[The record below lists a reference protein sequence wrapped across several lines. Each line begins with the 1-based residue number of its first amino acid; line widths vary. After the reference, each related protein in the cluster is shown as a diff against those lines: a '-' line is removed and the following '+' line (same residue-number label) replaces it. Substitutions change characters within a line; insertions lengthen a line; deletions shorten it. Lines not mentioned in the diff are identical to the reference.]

1 MAQRLRKG
9 FIVVVA
15 CAGAACGAAQALA
28 QQAADAARPQN
39 AAETRYAQAFATI
52 SQKFE
57 ASTLA
62 HAPPP
67 RRADAEV
74 AAALDTLAD
83 VGGAY
88 GGRDFAPRMEFEVC
102 GMANR
107 VAQAYLLH
115 DLQKSMR
122 ERGAASPDKMT
133 PQAIAK
139 LQDDNLIAYRD
150 ETTPLIA
157 FGPRCLAQVVPL
169 VTRFAQSLPKE
180 QMTQTRLEG
189 LTRVR
194 VGARDMMFGAAS
206 ASADERLTQ
215 TQRAAILD
223 NVVAAAPALVGTM
236 PPKQRL
242 ETASALL
249 TLRNAAPDWAK
260 PRLQV
265 LITTLEKPDCEGLCA
280 IAGPTR

>member
-1 MAQRLRKG
+1 MAPGGCLRVML
-9 FIVVVA
+9 FLA
-15 CAGAACGAAQALA
+15 CAGMACAPASAVA
-28 QQAADAARPQN
+28 QQADVVRPQN

-52 SQKFE
+52 SRKFE

-67 RRADAEV
+67 RRGDAEV

-83 VGGAY
+83 VGRAY
-88 GGRDFAPRMEFEVC
+88 GGAEFPARMEFEVC

-107 VAQAYLLH
+107 VVQAYLLH

-122 ERGAASPDKMT
+122 EQGVASPDKMT

-139 LQDDNLIAYRD
+139 IQDDNLIAFRE

-157 FGPRCLAQVVPL
+157 FGSRCLAQVVPL

-194 VGARDMMFGAAS
+194 IGARDMMFGAAS

-215 TQRAAILD
+215 AQRAAILD
-223 NVVAAAPALVGTM
+223 NVVEAAPTLAGTM

-242 ETASALL
+242 ETATTLL

-260 PRLQV
+260 PGLQA
-265 LITTLEKPDCEGLCA
+265 LIATLEKPDCEGLCA
-280 IAGPTR
+280 IAGPAR